1 MKKICFHIQKGGVG
15 KTSISGNVAD
25 FLAHNG
31 KKTLLVDCDPQGNS
45 SSWLCTKDI
54 AFDIG
59 DVLSGGCTAEA
70 AIIQLKENL
79 FILPVIAIGGHL
91 KEWAETKLVQQPK
104 AFEFLMSDIAAVGF
118 DFAIFDCSPS
128 FSMLEMALI
137 AHVDEVIN
145 PLSPEFFSVDGIEI
159 FQHELKK
166 IETSNR
172 KKILNNK
179 IVVNMLNK
187 SFARHK
193 EFHEELQKLNYEV
206 FTIPQDSKIAEC
218 QIAHKSIMDY
228 APNARSVPFFQSLT
242 DSLSAA

>member
-1 MKKICFHIQKGGVG
+1 MKKVCFHIQKGGVG

-25 FLAHNG
+25 CLARNG
-31 KKTLLVDCDPQGNS
+31 KKTILIDCDPQGNS
-45 SSWLCTKDI
+45 SSWLCPHDI
-54 AFDIG
+54 EFDTG
-59 DVLSGGCTAEA
+59 DVLSGGCAVER
-70 AIIQLKENL
+70 AIKQLKENL

-104 AFEFLMSDIAAVGF
+104 AFEFLMADIENLGFDIAV
-118 DFAIFDCSPS
+118 FDCSPS

-159 FQHELKK
+159 FQHELRK
-166 IETSNR
+166 IETANR
-172 KKILNNK
+172 KKITNNK

-193 EFHEELQKLNYEV
+193 EFYEELQKLNYEV
-206 FTIPQDSKIAEC
+206 FTVPQDSKIAEC
-218 QIAHKSIMDY
+218 QIAHKSIFDY
-228 APNARSVPFFQSLT
+228 APNARSVPFFENLT
-242 DSLSAA
+242 HSIAIA

>member
-1 MKKICFHIQKGGVG
+1 MKKLCFHIQKGGVG

-25 FLAHNG
+25 CLARNG
-31 KKTLLVDCDPQGNS
+31 KKTILIDCDPQGNS
-45 SSWLCTKDI
+45 SSWLCTAEI
-54 AFDIG
+54 RYDIG
-59 DVLSGGCTAEA
+59 DVLSGGCKPESAVVP
-70 AIIQLKENL
+70 LKNNL
-79 FILPVIAIGGHL
+79 SVLPVIAIGGHL
-91 KEWAETKLVQQPK
+91 KEWSETKLVQQPK
-104 AFEFLMSDIAAVGF
+104 AFEFLMSDIAAMGF
-118 DFAIFDCSPS
+118 DVAVLDCSPS

-159 FQHELKK
+159 FQHELQK
-166 IETSNR
+166 IEKANR

-193 EFHEELQKLNYEV
+193 EFYEELQKLRYEV

-218 QIAHKSIMDY
+218 QIAHQSIFDY
-228 APNARSVPFFQSLT
+228 APSARSVAHFESLT
-242 DSLSAA
+242 QRLLAA